1 MQEKVFK
8 ISDSFDSKIQ
18 KNLYGMENNTD
29 NDGSFIIDNL
39 GIIAIAAIGII
50 GLMILGSVIYL
61 LNKKFE
67 A

>member
-1 MQEKVFK
+1 MFK
-8 ISDSFDSKIQ
+8 ISDSFDQKIQ

-39 GIIAIAAIGII
+39 GIIVLAAIAIF
-50 GLMILGSVIYL
+50 GLIILGSVIYV

-67 A
+67 R

>member
-1 MQEKVFK
+1 VFK
-8 ISDSFDSKIQ
+8 ISDSFDQKIQ

-39 GIIAIAAIGII
+39 GIIVLGAIAIF
-50 GLMILGSVIYL
+50 GLILLGSVIYV

-67 A
+67 R

>member
-1 MQEKVFK
+1 MFK
-8 ISDSFDSKIQ
+8 ISDSFDQKIQ

-39 GIIAIAAIGII
+39 GIIVLAAIAIF
-50 GLMILGSVIYL
+50 GLILLGSVIYV

-67 A
+67 R